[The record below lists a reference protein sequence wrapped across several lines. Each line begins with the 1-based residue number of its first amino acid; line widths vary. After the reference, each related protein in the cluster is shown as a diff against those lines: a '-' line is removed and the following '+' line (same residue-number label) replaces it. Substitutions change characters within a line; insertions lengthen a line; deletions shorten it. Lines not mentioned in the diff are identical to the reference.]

1 MIVCKSAAELE
12 AMSAANQIVA
22 TVRDEVAER
31 IRPGVTTG
39 ELDKYAEAR
48 IRELG
53 GEPAFKG
60 YRGFPATLCVSL
72 NEEVVHGIPSTKRR
86 LAAGDIVGIDLGVR
100 LEGFYGD
107 SALTVPVPP
116 VDEDVTRLLE
126 ATREA
131 LDLAIG
137 QCWPGRRVGDIS
149 HAVQQHVEQ
158 AGFSVVRE
166 FVGHGIGVALHEDP
180 QIPNF
185 GDPGVGARL
194 RPGMVLAIEPMV
206 NLGDAGVEVLEDGW
220 TAVTVDRKPSAHF
233 EHSVAI
239 TEEGPWVL
247 SVSNGASARG
257 PRYAASG

>member
-1 MIVCKSAAELE
+1 MIVCKSATELA

-31 IRPGVTTG
+31 IRTGVTTG
-39 ELDKYAEAR
+39 ELDEYAEAR
-48 IRELG
+48 VRELG

-60 YRGFPATLCVSL
+60 YRGFPATLCISL

-100 LEGFYGD
+100 FEGFYGD

-116 VDEDVTRLLE
+116 VDEDVTRLLV

-247 SVSNGASARG
+247 SASNGASARS
-257 PRYAASG
+257 PQYAASG